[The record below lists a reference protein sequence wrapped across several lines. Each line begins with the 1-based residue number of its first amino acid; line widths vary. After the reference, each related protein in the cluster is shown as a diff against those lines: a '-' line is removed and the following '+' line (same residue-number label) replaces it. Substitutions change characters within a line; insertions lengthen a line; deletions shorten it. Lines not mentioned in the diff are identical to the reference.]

1 MQKSMNTGAE
11 DLIRFLQK
19 RRERANQNGLA
30 GDYMFP
36 SLVNVDF
43 PSSND
48 HAQ

>member
-1 MQKSMNTGAE
+1 MQKSMNTAAE

-19 RRERANQNGLA
+19 LRERANQNGPELETTC
-30 GDYMFP
+30 
-36 SLVNVDF
+36 LVNVDF